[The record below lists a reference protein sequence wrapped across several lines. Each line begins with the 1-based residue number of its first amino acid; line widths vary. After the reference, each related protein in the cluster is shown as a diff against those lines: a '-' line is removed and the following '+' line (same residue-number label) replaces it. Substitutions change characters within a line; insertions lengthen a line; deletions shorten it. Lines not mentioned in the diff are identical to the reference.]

1 MRKPIIYLFVLVLLL
16 GVPSG
21 IRYLHFYGF
30 EAAER
35 EAPQEY
41 QPANISQVPT
51 PAASSFLDEPTVGKG
66 FVLLDMG
73 HRNNFELSDIA
84 YLDGR
89 LAARGFEL
97 INYQDGELA
106 AALRQVS
113 AFVVIAPMDP
123 FSGEE
128 LQTVS
133 DFVGRG
139 GRLLLLGDPTR
150 FNLLFNEEDVFDYS
164 YTIETDEIPLN
175 SLANEFDIIF
185 KGDYLYNTFENE
197 GNFRNIILPNTS
209 ISDHEMMAGLEKL
222 VFYGAHSIQV
232 GSSGTPL
239 LTGDDN
245 TWSSDTDRAGGLTLA
260 ASSADGRVL
269 ALGDLH
275 FMMEPY
281 YTVYD
286 NGRFAAAIADFLTE
300 TADRQFVLADF
311 PYFFQRDVNLIY
323 TGSPELGPDAFDEI
337 IALQEGFRS
346 IGQTLNLAAEA
357 DEAHDTLYLGLYNQ
371 SEEVTKLLSSA
382 GISLTIEPPLLTE
395 AERAEVEDE
404 ADEPAADQ
412 TDTAE
417 SAEADEAV
425 TPVQLIESAMGSVR
439 MSGTTLILLDEQG
452 DQRQLVLL
460 AASNDGLENSIDRL
474 LALLSVDAG
483 YGLSDCLLQ
492 GRLALCPSDVPDEEV
507 EAELDTGNA
516 PEATEPEATPEPGTG
531 DEDDADG
538 AIPPEPS
545 GDEVPGELQGS
556 IAVGETIEGTIIEGE
571 AHNWLF
577 TGGPANID
585 VTVSSGE
592 MDLVL
597 QLYDPAGELMDTSDS
612 GFSGESESLLGIEI
626 PDDGEYLIQVR
637 DFFEESGG
645 YTLTV
650 SAAETIGEATGAGV
664 FIFADDDGEPLSS
677 GYTSLEGWT
686 ELLGSTIPVT
696 TWIASVDGPLE
707 EDSLTGYDLVIWDS
721 GDYRDESGFLNNDT
735 VIMLDYLDTGGKL
748 IIVGSSPTILGESEL
763 STLVDIEVAG
773 ADSALLDGFE
783 QGEIVE
789 LDQAYQAVTTDLFD
803 PESDPQSTL
812 LFVRGPDS
820 SDSGS
825 VMSVA
830 SFDESQP
837 GQMTIVFLA
846 PLSALPSG
854 VQSRL
859 VDNFMSWFGFG
870 GG

>member
-21 IRYLHFYGF
+21 IRYLHFYGL

-35 EAPQEY
+35 EAPPDY
-41 QPANISQVPT
+41 QPENIGQVPT
-51 PAASSFLDEPTVGKG
+51 PAASSFVDKPAVGQG
-66 FVLLDMG
+66 YVLLDMG
-73 HRNNFELSDIA
+73 HRNNFELAEIA

-97 INYQDGELA
+97 IQYQEGELA

-113 AFVVIAPMDP
+113 AFVVIAPLDP
-123 FSGEE
+123 FTGEE

-133 DFVGRG
+133 DFVNRG

-185 KGDYLYNTFENE
+185 KGDYLYNTLENE
-197 GNFRNIILPNTS
+197 GNFRNIILPKS
-209 ISDHEMMAGLEKL
+209 GIADHGMTAGLEKL
-222 VFYGAHSIQV
+222 VFYGAHSLQV
-232 GSSGTPL
+232 GSSGIPL
-239 LTGDDN
+239 LIGDDN

-286 NGRFAAAIADFLTE
+286 NGRFAAAIADFLTK
-300 TADRQFVLADF
+300 TTDRQFVLTDF
-311 PYFFQRDVNLIY
+311 PFFFQRDVNLIY

-346 IGQTLNLAAEA
+346 IDKALSLAAEA

-371 SEEVTKLLSSA
+371 SGEVTQLLSSA

-395 AERAEVEDE
+395 AQMTELSEQAEE
-404 ADEPAADQ
+404 AAGDK

-417 SAEADEAV
+417 PDEPAEVV

-439 MSGTTLILLDEQG
+439 MSGTTLVQLDQQG
-452 DQRQLVLL
+452 DQRQLLLL
-460 AASNDGLENSIDRL
+460 AASNDGLENSVYRL
-474 LALLSVDAG
+474 LALISGDAG
-483 YGLSDCLLQ
+483 YAFSDCLLQ
-492 GRLALCPSDVPDEEV
+492 GSLALCPSNVPDEEV

-516 PEATEPEATPEPGTG
+516 PEASQPEATAGPESGTEG
-531 DEDDADG
+531 EADG
-538 AIPPEPS
+538 AIPPDS
-545 GDEVPGELQGS
+545 GEDVPGELQGT
-556 IAVGETIEGTIIEGE
+556 IAVGETVEGTITDGA

-577 TGGPANID
+577 TGGPATID
-585 VTVSSGE
+585 ITVSSDE

-597 QLYDPAGELMDTSDS
+597 QIYDPAGELLDTADG

-645 YTLTV
+645 YVLTV
-650 SAAETIGEATGAGV
+650 SEAESIGQASGAGV

-677 GYTSLEGWT
+677 GYTSLESWT
-686 ELLGSTIPVT
+686 ALLGSMLPVT
-696 TWIASVDGPLE
+696 TWIASVDGSLE

-721 GDYRDESGFLNNDT
+721 GDYRDVSGFLNNDT
-735 VIMLDYLDTGGKL
+735 VIMLDYLDAGGNL
-748 IIVGSSPTILGESEL
+748 IIVGSSPTILGDSEL
-763 STLVDIEVAG
+763 STLVDIEVVG
-773 ADSALLDGFE
+773 TDSVLLDGFE
-783 QGEIVE
+783 QGEIIE

-803 PESDPQSTL
+803 PESDPESTL
-812 LFVRGPDS
+812 LFVRGPNS
-820 SDSGS
+820 SDSGN
-825 VMSVA
+825 VVSVA

-837 GQMTIVFLA
+837 GQMTVVFLA
-846 PLSALPSG
+846 PLSSLPGG

-859 VDNFMSWFGFG
+859 FDNFMGWFGLG